1 LDASFWIGKK
11 VLVTGHTGFKGAW
24 LSLILHQLGAR
35 VYGLALPPLTT
46 PNLYSLAAIGIF
58 DSERFVD
65 LRDKKPLEIYLREVN
80 PEIVFHL
87 AAQAS
92 VLEGYRNP
100 NTTWTSNV
108 FGTLNLLEVISEL
121 SSEVTLV
128 VTTTDKV
135 YANINDGKAFVET
148 DPLGGSEPYSASKVA
163 VEELIYSY
171 RKVFE
176 ISDTKIKIAV
186 ARAGNVIGGGDF
198 LADRILP
205 DALRAVESK
214 KALTLRNPKSTRP
227 WQHVFDPLSGYISLA
242 EKLTASN
249 DSYLQSAF
257 NFSNSDNLG
266 VSVRNL
272 LEFIPKEFGLEV
284 EILEG
289 DSKFYEAK
297 ILALNSSKAEKLIN
311 WRARIGVEEAVRLTF
326 DWNKAFLEKR
336 DMGLV
341 SRSQIEKYF
350 SHED

>member
-1 LDASFWIGKK
+1 M
-11 VLVTGHTGFKGAW
+11 
-24 LSLILHQLGAR
+24 ILHQLGAR
-35 VYGLALPPLTT
+35 VFGLALPPSTT
-46 PNLYSLAAIGIF
+46 PNLYSLAASGIF
-58 DSERFVD
+58 DSERFLD
-65 LRDKKPLEIYLREVN
+65 LRDKKPLETYLREVN

-92 VLEGYRNP
+92 VLEGYRDP

-121 SSEVTLV
+121 SSELTLV

-135 YANINDGKAFVET
+135 YANVNDGKAFVES

-163 VEELIYSY
+163 VEELIHSY

-176 ISDTKIKIAV
+176 ISDKKIRMAV

-198 LADRILP
+198 LAERILP
-205 DALRAVESK
+205 DALRAIESK
-214 KALTLRNPKSTRP
+214 KMLTLRNPQSTRP

-242 EKLTASN
+242 EKMTLSN
-249 DSYLQSAF
+249 DINLQSAL
-257 NFSNSDNLG
+257 NFSNSNNLG
-266 VSVRNL
+266 VSVKNL
-272 LEFIPKEFGLEV
+272 LDFIPKDFELEV

-289 DSKFYEAK
+289 ASKFYEAR
-297 ILALNSSKAEKLIN
+297 ILSLNSSKAEELIN

-326 DWNKAFLEKR
+326 DWNKAYLEKR
-336 DMGLV
+336 DMALV